1 MIRFVNIIY
10 VSLFLFWSV
19 VRWYLE
25 VDKRFIVVIL
35 LFINL
40 GLGLMGVFGNFGFGI
55 KSY

>member
-40 GLGLMGVFGNFGFGI
+40 GLGLMGVFGNFDFGI